1 MDNPLFKYLAL
12 VKTAEK
18 GSFTRA
24 AQELDYAQSS
34 ISKMV
39 ADLER
44 EWGMALLERSRSGVR
59 LTSSGEQLLPFV
71 HRVLND
77 HLALEG

>member
-1 MDNPLFKYLAL
+1 MENSLLKYLAF
-12 VKTAEK
+12 VKTVET

-39 ADLER
+39 SDLET
-44 EWGMALLERSRSGVR
+44 EWGMTLMERSKKAS
-59 LTSSGEQLLPFV
+59 
-71 HRVLND
+71 
-77 HLALEG
+77 A

>member
-34 ISKMV
+34 VSKMV
-39 ADLER
+39 SDLEK
-44 EWGMALLERSRSGVR
+44 EWGMTLLERSRGGVC
-59 LTSSGEQLLPFV
+59 LTSPGS
-71 HRVLND
+71 R
-77 HLALEG
+77 

>member
-12 VKTAEK
+12 VKAAEK

-34 ISKMV
+34 VSKMV
-39 ADLER
+39 SDLEK
-44 EWGMALLERSRSGVR
+44 E
-59 LTSSGEQLLPFV
+59 
-71 HRVLND
+71 
-77 HLALEG
+77 